1 MITPAPLTSR
11 RLLPRAIGEER
22 EEQRRKKSLLAFMY
36 AKSRW
41 HNLGKG
47 NEGQEE
53 DSGRN

>member
-1 MITPAPLTSR
+1 
-11 RLLPRAIGEER
+11 LPRAIGEEG